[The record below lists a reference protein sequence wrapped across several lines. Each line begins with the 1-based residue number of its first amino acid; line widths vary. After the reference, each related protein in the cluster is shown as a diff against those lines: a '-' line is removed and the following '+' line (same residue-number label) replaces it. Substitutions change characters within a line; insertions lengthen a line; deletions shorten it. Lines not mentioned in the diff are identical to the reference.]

1 MNLAPDEIAT
11 LPVPESLPLKRKRSE
26 VADSESEDEAGS
38 ENEYG
43 WDGDEDLFAAEE
55 LAAGLE

>member
-1 MNLAPDEIAT
+1 MTIASDEIAT
-11 LPVPESLPLKRKRSE
+11 FPILETLPSKRKRSE
-26 VADSESEDEAGS
+26 IADSESEDEAGS
-38 ENEYG
+38 ENDYG

>member
-1 MNLAPDEIAT
+1 MPQGM
-11 LPVPESLPLKRKRSE
+11 PLKRKRNE
-26 VADSESEDEAGS
+26 VADSESEDAAGS

-55 LAAGLE
+55 LAVDLE